1 MKNIEETVSELSSV
15 DKNPDIIEHYGTPRH
30 SGRYPWGSGKDPYQ
44 RSMDFQARN
53 ADLKK
58 QGFTEVERAKLLGCT
73 GTDQLRAKVAIA
85 KNEIITHNAAMT
97 TKLKAKGWSNV
108 AIAKRLGIS
117 EGTVRDYVKRADQIE
132 KDAALNVSTVLKDEV
147 HRQGIIDVSK
157 GTELHMDISDRKL
170 KTATEILK
178 EEGYNVYS
186 IKIPQLGTGKMTTT
200 NVLCPPGMTWKDM
213 YEKRF
218 EIGTMAEAKEK
229 VEDGGNGDIV
239 GIKPIK
245 NVDGKRVL
253 INYAETG
260 GKDKDGLIELR
271 RGVEDLDMGKSTYA
285 QVRIGVNGTHY
296 LKGMA
301 VYSDNIP
308 DGYDIVF
315 NTNKSNKKTMD
326 EVLKP
331 QKDDPRDPFGS
342 SIKPGG
348 QRGALNIVHE
358 EGDWNDWSKNLPSQF
373 LSKQPIETAKR
384 QLDLAVKYKAEE
396 YEEIMS
402 VTNPTVRKKLL
413 YDFAESCDS
422 DAVHLKAAAAPRQ
435 ATKVLLPIPEL
446 KENEVYAPTF
456 ENGESLILVRF
467 PHSGRFEI
475 PEVKVNNKIKAADFM
490 KNSYDA
496 IGVNPKV
503 ASQLSGADFD
513 GDTVLVIP
521 NNKNEFK
528 ADSPLAKLR
537 NFDPEIEYPPNP
549 SVAPWKKSSKT
560 ERLQMGGV
568 SNLITD
574 MTIKGASQDELA
586 RAVRHSM
593 VIIDVAKHHYDYK
606 KSFEDNG
613 IAELKAKY
621 QGITSRGQ
629 LKGASTLIS
638 RSSSELKV
646 TKRSETYEIN
656 PKTGEKIYSYGRDP
670 ETGKKS
676 YTPVPTIYTN
686 KQGKQVEQHT
696 SSTKM
701 AEAKDAYELLS
712 DRPAPIEK
720 VYADYA
726 NTMKSYGNKAR
737 REYLAVKE
745 VDRDPAVAKVYA
757 AEVES
762 LKNKLKKAESNAPL
776 ERKAQRYANQLLE
789 IAKEEDPS
797 LIDSKDAL
805 SKKGG
810 QYLTQARKVIG
821 ANKDRI
827 KPTDKE
833 WEAIQKGAVSKTMLQ
848 KILNNADSDRIMEL
862 ALPKTPSGLTSSKV
876 STARALLNDGWT
888 IKEVADHFGVSAST
902 LSRELD
908 GKERNT

>member
-1 MKNIEETVSELSSV
+1 MKNMEETISELSSV
-15 DKNPDIIEHYGTPRH
+15 DDNDDIIEHYGTPRH

-44 RSMDFQARN
+44 RSMDFQSRN

-58 QGFTEVERAKLLGCT
+58 QGFSEVERAKLLGCDS
-73 GTDQLRAKVAIA
+73 TDQLRAKVAIA
-85 KNEIITHNAAMT
+85 KNEIITHNSAMT
-97 TKLKAKGWSNV
+97 TKLKEKGWSNV

-117 EGTVRDYVKRADQIE
+117 EGTVRDYVKRSEQIE
-132 KDAALNVSTVLKDEV
+132 KDAAINMSTVLKDEV
-147 HRQGIIDVSK
+147 HRQGLIDVSK
-157 GTELHMDISDRKL
+157 GTELHMGISDRKL
-170 KTATEILK
+170 KTAIEILK
-178 EEGYNVYS
+178 QEGYNVYN
-186 IKIPQLGTGKMTTT
+186 IKIPQLGTGNMTTT

-213 YEKRF
+213 YDKRF
-218 EIGTMAEAKEK
+218 EIGSMGNAKEK
-229 VEDGGNGDIV
+229 VSDAGNGDIV

-245 NVDGKRVL
+245 NVDGKRVY

-271 RGVEDLDMGKSTYA
+271 RGVEDLDMGGASYA
-285 QVRIGVNGTHY
+285 QVRIGVDGTHY

-315 NTNKSNKKTMD
+315 NTNKSNTKTFN
-326 EVLKP
+326 EVLKE
-331 QKDDPRDPFGS
+331 QKPDPRDPFGS
-342 SIKPGG
+342 AIKPGG
-348 QRGALNIVHE
+348 QRGALNIVRE
-358 EGDWNDWSKNLPSQF
+358 EGEWDNWSKNLPSQF
-373 LSKQPIETAKR
+373 LAKQPIETAKR
-384 QLDLAVKYKAEE
+384 QLDLAVRYKTEE
-396 YEEIMS
+396 FDEIMS
-402 VTNPTVRKKLL
+402 VSNPTVRKKLL
-413 YDFAESCDS
+413 YDFAESCDA

-435 ATKVLLPIPEL
+435 ATKVLLPIPGL
-446 KENEVYAPTF
+446 AENEVYAPTY

-475 PEVKVNNKIKAADFM
+475 PEVKVNNKFKGAEFM
-490 KNSYDA
+490 KNSFDA

-513 GDTVLVIP
+513 GDTVLAIP
-521 NNKNEFK
+521 NNRSEYKT
-528 ADSPLAKLR
+528 DPPLAKLKDF
-537 NFDPEIEYPPNP
+537 NPEVEYPSNP
-549 SVAPWKKSSKT
+549 ASPPWKKSSKR
-560 ERLQMGGV
+560 ERLEMGGV

-574 MTIKGASQDELA
+574 MQIKGASQEELA
-586 RAVRHSM
+586 RVVRHSM
-593 VIIDVAKHHYDYK
+593 VVIDVAKHHYDYK
-606 KSFEDNG
+606 KSWEDNG

-621 QGITSRGQ
+621 QGTTDRGQ

-638 RSSSELKV
+638 RASSELKV
-646 TKRSETYEIN
+646 TKRSDTYEID
-656 PKTGEKIYSYGRDP
+656 PETGEKIYSYGRDP
-670 ETGKKS
+670 ETGKRR

-701 AEAKDAYELLS
+701 AEAKDARELLS
-712 DRPAPIEK
+712 DAPTPVEI

-726 NTMKSYGNKAR
+726 NTMKSYGNRAR
-737 REYLAVKE
+737 KEYLAIKE
-745 VDRDPAVAKVYA
+745 VDRDPEVAKIYSS
-757 AEVES
+757 EVES
-762 LKNKLKKAESNAPL
+762 LKEKLKKAESNAPL
-776 ERKAQRYANQLLE
+776 ERKAQRYANQLLT

-797 LIDSKDAL
+797 LLEDRDAL
-805 SKKGG
+805 KKKGG
-810 QYLTQARKVIG
+810 QYLTQARKAVG

-833 WEAIQKGAVSKTMLQ
+833 WEAIQKGAISKTMLQ
-848 KILNNADSDRIMEL
+848 RILNNADSDRIMEL
-862 ALPKTPSGLTSSKV
+862 ALPKAPSGLTSSKLA
-876 STARALLNDGWT
+876 TAKTMLNDGWS